1 MQEGS
6 VIQVAERLDREV
18 VQEML
23 QELDGATHASGDG
36 SDPVVVDIGQVEKF
50 DSAGLGGLLV
60 GLQRARERG
69 RTVKLRGVSQ
79 PMLELFSLVSVDR
92 LLGRPAPVE
101 REHPVVR
108 LGAAVEP
115 RWRTLTGVFSLTAQA
130 FRSLGRG
137 LRLDRTIIEVDQ
149 TAGGALPIVALIGF
163 LLGLVLAMQAWV
175 QLQIWGAEIYM
186 ADMVGVSVTSEI
198 GPLMT
203 AILLAARSGSSNAA
217 QLGAMVIGEEID
229 ALEQMGVRP
238 VRFLVVPKVMALA
251 FASVALGLVFDT
263 VAMSGGALFGF
274 TVAGIDPA
282 AYMEQTRQALH
293 FSEFGLGKLKALV
306 FGLCV
311 GVVSCSLGLRVTGG
325 SEGVAKA
332 TTRAVVMSIF
342 LIIVIDAVFV
352 STQRMLFS

>member
-6 VIQVAERLDREV
+6 VIQVAERLDRDV
-18 VQEML
+18 VQDML
-23 QELDGATHASGDG
+23 HALDQAVERGAE
-36 SDPVVVDIGQVEKF
+36 PPLVVDLGKVESF
-50 DSAGLGGLLV
+50 DSTGLGGLMV
-60 GLQRARERG
+60 GLQRARDQGLEI
-69 RTVKLRGVSQ
+69 KLRGLSQ
-79 PMLELFSLVSVDR
+79 PMFELFSLVSVER
-92 LLGRPAPVE
+92 LLGRPEQPA
-101 REHPVVR
+101 RDNLLVR
-108 LGAAVEP
+108 LGGAVEP
-115 RWRTLTGVFSLTAQA
+115 SWRTLTGIFSLAGQA
-130 FRSLGRG
+130 AKSLVRG
-137 LRLDRTIIEVDQ
+137 TRLDRTIVEIDH

-203 AILLAARSGSSNAA
+203 AILLAARSGSANAA
-217 QLGAMVIGEEID
+217 QLGSMVIGEEID

-238 VRFLVVPKVMALA
+238 VRFLVVPKVLALA
-251 FASVALGLVFDT
+251 FASVALGLVFDA

-342 LIIVIDAVFV
+342 LIIVIDALFV
-352 STQRMLFS
+352 SAQRMLFS